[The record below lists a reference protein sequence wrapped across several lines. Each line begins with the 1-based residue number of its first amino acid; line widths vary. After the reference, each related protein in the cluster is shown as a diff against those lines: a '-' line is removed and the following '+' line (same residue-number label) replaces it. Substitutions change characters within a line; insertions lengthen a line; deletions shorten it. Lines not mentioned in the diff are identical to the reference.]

1 MKQVNKALK
10 LGILGGLGPMASA
23 YFYEM
28 ITEHTKA
35 ERDQD
40 HIDIL
45 LSSRA
50 STPDRTDFIMGRS
63 DVSPLP
69 VMIEDAKYLESCHVS
84 AIVIPCNTAHYF
96 IEELRRSVS
105 IPMPSIITET
115 VQHIKTVGKKKAGI
129 LATEGTVSTNTYQ
142 MECDAHGIEW
152 EIPSPENQ
160 KILMEL
166 IYDCVKKG
174 LPADRD
180 KFYKVV
186 DELTAKGCDCLILGC
201 TELSV
206 INRQLGKDPR
216 FVDSLEVLA
225 YTAIKM
231 CGQTPTGFSSDFN
244 Y

>member
-1 MKQVNKALK
+1 MNKPLK

-50 STPDRTDFIMGRS
+50 STPDRTDYIMGRS
-63 DVSPLP
+63 TESPLP
-69 VMIEDAKYLESCHVS
+69 IMIKDAKYLESCKVS

-96 IEELRRSVS
+96 IDEIRRSVS

-115 VQHIKTVGKKKAGI
+115 VHHIKQNGIKKAGI
-129 LATEGTVSTNTYQ
+129 LATEGTVKTNSYQ
-142 MECDAHGIEW
+142 LECDSQGVEW
-152 EIPSPENQ
+152 EIPSPEMQ
-160 KILMEL
+160 AKVSDL
-166 IYDCVKKG
+166 IYKCVKTGKKVERE
-174 LPADRD
+174 A
-180 KFYKVV
+180 FYEVV
-186 DELTAKGCDCLILGC
+186 NDLFDKGCETVILGC

-206 INRQLGKDPR
+206 INRDLGGDPR
-216 FVDSLEVLA
+216 LTDSLEVLA
-225 YTAIKM
+225 YTAIKL
-231 CGQTPTGFSSDFN
+231 CGKETTGFNETFK
-244 Y
+244 